1 MIIDIDDSESVHAAV
16 NRISEGWFDPGELY
30 ADLKAN
36 GKTDSSD
43 FWHIASQMLTDV
55 SGLLGWTSAQFLTE
69 WDQRCI
75 DNKTK
80 FMGYHCTRHSDK
92 RVFSE
97 KGILPLSE
105 ETIKLSEDKSQTAQG
120 KSMWVYRSQTSPGP
134 WCLLSYECAKS
145 PENHFCLK
153 GPEILLAYCGHQVGV
168 DTDKSIPLIIHCA
181 IPYPAL
187 SGKDYFAFCVLRAY
201 FNFRDPEDDLNNLF
215 DGHSID
221 LKGKALDPRHIVRM
235 EEI

>member
-55 SGLLGWTSAQFLTE
+55 SGLLGWTSAQFLNE

-75 DNKTK
+75 DNKTR

-92 RVFSE
+92 RVFIE

-105 ETIKLSEDKSQTAQG
+105 ETIKLSEDKGEAQG
-120 KSMWVYRSQTSPGP
+120 KSMWVCRSQTSPGP
-134 WCLLSYECAKS
+134 WFLLSYECAKS

-153 GPEILLAYCGHQVGV
+153 GPEILFACTGYQVGV
-168 DTDKSIPLIIHCA
+168 DTVKSIPLIIHCA
-181 IPYPAL
+181 IPYSAL
-187 SGKDYFAFCVLRAY
+187 SEKDYFAFCVLRAY
-201 FNFRDPEDDLNNLF
+201 FNFRDPEDGLNNLF
-215 DGHSID
+215 DGYSID
-221 LKGKALDPRHIVRM
+221 LKGKALDPRYIVRI